1 MARIA
6 RSALV
11 ILALLSF
18 SAASRADEPD
28 RAEELFRE
36 GNRAFAAGDFRT
48 AYVAYREAWTLR
60 RSFDIACNLGRTEA
74 ELMLS
79 RDAAEHLDQCLRTFS
94 VSSRSEMKDAY
105 KRFRDLFN
113 TVRARVA
120 ALQIEVRPPGTE
132 VTVDGARYGV
142 APLGRDVFVDP
153 GQHRVVGRFAG
164 FGDAQRIVQVEAG
177 GTLQVE
183 LTLAQAPATA
193 PAVAPT
199 AAPAPVA
206 PAAPP
211 PAPRANAKA
220 RTIAVAS
227 GAALTLVGVGV
238 GVGFLLD
245 AGAAREHADD
255 VGQSVRGRDAAC
267 TPGSPASDCRDLR
280 SEIDR
285 EKRSRDLA
293 SAAFTV
299 GAIASLAT
307 LGAWLLIPDSHP
319 ERSTA
324 VRATPYF
331 SAEQAGLS
339 VSGTY

>member
-1 MARIA
+1 MARLT
-6 RSALV
+6 RSALA
-11 ILALLSF
+11 IFALLSV
-18 SAASRADEPD
+18 SSVSHAEETD

-36 GNRAFAAGDFRT
+36 GNRAFAGGDFRT
-48 AYVAYREAWTLR
+48 AYIAYREAWTLR

-79 RDAAEHLDQCLRTFS
+79 RDAAEHLDYCLRTFS

-113 TVRARVA
+113 KVRSEVA
-120 ALQIEVRPPGTE
+120 ALQIEARPPGTE
-132 VTVDGARYGV
+132 ITVDGARYGV
-142 APLGRDVFVDP
+142 APLGRDIFVDP

-164 FGDAQRIVQVEAG
+164 FGDAQRIVQVQAG
-177 GTLQVE
+177 GTLKVD
-183 LTLAQAPATA
+183 LTLSQAPAA
-193 PAVAPT
+193 SPAAATP
-199 AAPAPVA
+199 APAPTTA
-206 PAAPP
+206 P
-211 PAPRANAKA
+211 PAPGPAPHAKA

-227 GAALTLVGVGV
+227 GGALTLVGVGL
-238 GVGFLLD
+238 GLGFLLSAEATSD
-245 AGAAREHADD
+245 RVDKLNATL
-255 VGQSVRGRDAAC
+255 QSRGTPC
-267 TPGSPASDCRDLR
+267 TPDASSASCSELR
-280 SEIDR
+280 SDIDS
-285 EKRSRDLA
+285 EKRSRDIA